1 MVVDYLPYEALLPLT
16 DVFVSNAG
24 YGGFM
29 QSVMNGV
36 PMVLAGTA
44 ADKAEVCA
52 RAEWAGV
59 AVNLRAQTPGEEAI
73 RAAVETVLGNGRY
86 KKRALEVK
94 EENERLD
101 ALARFE
107 GIIEELLEGE

>member
-1 MVVDYLPYEALLPLT
+1 MVVDYLPYDALLPLA

-59 AVNLRAQTPGEEAI
+59 AVNLRAQTPGEDAI
-73 RAAVETVLGNGRY
+73 RAAVETVLGDGRY
-86 KKRALEVK
+86 KKKALEVK

-107 GIIEELLEGE
+107 SIIEELVPAE